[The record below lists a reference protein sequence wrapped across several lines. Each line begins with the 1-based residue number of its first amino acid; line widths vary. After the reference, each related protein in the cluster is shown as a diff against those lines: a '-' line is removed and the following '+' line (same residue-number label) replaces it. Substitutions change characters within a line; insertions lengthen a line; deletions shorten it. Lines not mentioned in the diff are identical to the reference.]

1 MPVRLFVGNLPYE
14 ITEEELREFF
24 APIGP
29 LAQVFIP
36 VDRETGKRRGFAFVE
51 FDDRAQ
57 AEEAIRQLNSRQ
69 LKGRPVSVNE
79 ARPKDA
85 AGPRTPPASP
95 RGEFR
100 HSSAVPFAPSD
111 PGFAPPARRFGPD
124 AKPARAR
131 KQSRRPQGEERKKGP
146 IRERRGGQLFGI
158 DDGEDDYDT
167 ADWRSSSDAYEEEDL
182 NRDENDRE

>member
-24 APIGP
+24 SPVGP

-51 FDDRAQ
+51 FDERSQ
-57 AEEAIRQLNSRQ
+57 AEEAIRQLNSHQ

-85 AGPRTPPASP
+85 AGPRTSSASP

-100 HSSAVPFAPSD
+100 HSSSASFPPSD
-111 PGFAPPARRFGPD
+111 AGFGPPPRRFGPD

-131 KQSRRPQGEERKKGP
+131 KQSRRSPGEERKKGP

-158 DDGEDDYDT
+158 DDGDDYD
-167 ADWRSSSDAYEEEDL
+167 ARDWDSGPNGIEEEEID
-182 NRDENDRE
+182 REENDRE